1 MNPRLVTR
9 LTVPIAAVSAL
20 LLGLAVVA
28 AWYIQDMEKRASGPI
43 ANCVASMTAAQELE
57 ISTREVSVM
66 CNRYLI
72 THDKEYLE
80 KVPELKDRIK
90 VALDNAKAATITSAE
105 DEYLQQIDAG
115 YVDFYAEYARLLS
128 PPPPLHCLAAITSF
142 SIIPEYERSLRDPPP
157 QLRYEAMIELTDTV
171 LTNEILKPAHQYLR
185 LNESMLRQASE
196 ENELLARRLTIAL
209 LAVGLCGSAGGLLAG
224 WVIAVTIRRSIRDTQ
239 ERIRAAARQ
248 LDEAVPGSE
257 LGAEPESDD
266 PFDRVRVSVSAV
278 LKRLRQTERDAL
290 RAEQLAWV
298 GQMAAGI
305 AHEIRNPLMAIK
317 LLIQTAADRPD
328 GPSLRPRDFQVLE
341 EEIVRL
347 EQIVTGFLDF
357 ARPPRP
363 EPRSVDVG
371 ELVTQVADGLRPRAE
386 LQGVAIIEDLP
397 PDPVIASADPN
408 QLRQV
413 LLNLLINALDALPR
427 GGEVRV
433 AVHLEPAESRGTQL
447 VLTLS
452 DTGEGLPTGVGDR
465 IFEPFVSTKE
475 SGLGLGLS
483 ICRRIAESHGGTL
496 TAANG
501 PAGGAIFTLRFP
513 TRPSPDQ
520 PADRERLSGVS
531 PEPGPVK
538 KEVHYAKAPD
548 HR

>member
-1 MNPRLVTR
+1 MTPRIVTR
-9 LTVPIAAVSAL
+9 LTFPIAAVSAL

-28 AWYIQDMEKRASGPI
+28 AWYIQDMERRSSGPI

-72 THDKEYLE
+72 TRDEKYLK
-80 KVPELKDRIK
+80 KVPELKVRIEA
-90 VALDNAKAATITSAE
+90 ALHNAKAASITPAE
-105 DEYLQQIDAG
+105 DDLLAQIDRG
-115 YVDFYAEYARLLS
+115 YIDFYAQYDRLLHN
-128 PPPPLHCLAAITSF
+128 PPPQALAALTSCVV
-142 SIIPEYERSLRDPPP
+142 IPDYDQRLHNPPP
-157 QLRYEAMIELTDTV
+157 QLRYERMIELTDTV
-171 LTNEILKPAHQYLR
+171 FAAEIQDPAHQYLR
-185 LNESMLRQASE
+185 LNEEMLAQASE
-196 ENELLARRLTIAL
+196 TNQELARRLTIGL

-224 WVIAVTIRRSIRDTQ
+224 WVIAVTIRRSIRMTQ
-239 ERIRAAARQ
+239 ERLWAAARQ

-257 LGAEPESDD
+257 PWSQPSSDD
-266 PFDRVRVSVSAV
+266 TVERVSVSVSAV

-317 LLIQTAADRPD
+317 LLIQSAADRPG

-341 EEIVRL
+341 EEIIRL

-363 EPRSVDVG
+363 DPRLVNLQ
-371 ELVTQVADGLRPRAE
+371 ELATQTADGLRAKAE
-386 LQGVAIIEDLP
+386 LQAVTIAV
-397 PDPVIASADPN
+397 DPAPQPVVASADPN
-408 QLRQV
+408 QIRQV
-413 LLNLLINALDALPR
+413 LLNLLINALDAQPR
-427 GGEVRV
+427 GGEVQV
-433 AVHLEPAESRGTQL
+433 AVRIEPVKGKEPDV
-447 VLTLS
+447 VLTVADRGS
-452 DTGEGLPTGVGDR
+452 GLPTVGER

-496 TAANG
+496 TAGNR
-501 PAGGAIFTLRFP
+501 PDGGAIFTLRFP
-513 TRPSPDQ
+513 TRSSFILHEEQERFTSAPKD
-520 PADRERLSGVS
+520 PARTMTRV
-531 PEPGPVK
+531 
-538 KEVHYAKAPD
+538 
-548 HR
+548 